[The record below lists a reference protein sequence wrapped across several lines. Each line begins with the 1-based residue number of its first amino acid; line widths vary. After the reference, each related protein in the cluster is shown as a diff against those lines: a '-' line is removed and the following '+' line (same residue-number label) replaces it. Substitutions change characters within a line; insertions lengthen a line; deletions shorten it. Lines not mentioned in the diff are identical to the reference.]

1 MLSNRKC
8 LSFRVGILNAIGI
21 PPKNTKLNCD
31 QKKRYLHLISHSYGH
46 LLVIV
51 GYFNGIMYFING
63 VLLVLVTGIARAI
76 SAPLGWGKFYVGTI
90 PLEQLIPGNQARGL
104 RPCYNVDPPK
114 RDVCWFLNPMRTLVI
129 CVP

>member
-1 MLSNRKC
+1 M
-8 LSFRVGILNAIGI
+8 
-21 PPKNTKLNCD
+21 
-31 QKKRYLHLISHSYGH
+31 ISHSYGH

-51 GYFNGIMYFING
+51 GYFNGIMHFING

-104 RPCYNVDPPK
+104 RPCYNVAPPK
-114 RDVCWFLNPMRTLVI
+114 RDVCWFINPMRTLGI

>member
-1 MLSNRKC
+1 MFPFGLGYLML
-8 LSFRVGILNAIGI
+8 GI

-31 QKKRYLHLISHSYGH
+31 QKKRSLHLISHSYGH

-51 GYFNGIMYFING
+51 GYFNGIMHFING

-104 RPCYNVDPPK
+104 RPCYNVAPPK
-114 RDVCWFLNPMRTLVI
+114 RDVCWFINPMRTLVI